1 MLYFFRIFIIC
12 EAATTMST
20 EIRCPWL
27 FLMLRDKT
35 VSIKYLAI
43 AIPILY
49 HIFHFSEAVTW
60 GSPVKHAV

>member
-1 MLYFFRIFIIC
+1 MLDFFRIFIIC

-43 AIPILY
+43 AILILY
-49 HIFHFSEAVTW
+49 HIFHFSEAVT
-60 GSPVKHAV
+60 